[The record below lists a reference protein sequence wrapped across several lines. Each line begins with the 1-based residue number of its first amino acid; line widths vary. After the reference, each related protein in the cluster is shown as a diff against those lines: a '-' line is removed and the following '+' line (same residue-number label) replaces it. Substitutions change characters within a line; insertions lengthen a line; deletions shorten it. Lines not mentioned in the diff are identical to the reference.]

1 MRRLHV
7 LLGVQS
13 LLLILATVN
22 RLWSA
27 TDVEVLQGSLRVV
40 DVVNLLVLAPA
51 TALVL
56 YLLLEHVLGEVPGR
70 ARRALRV
77 AFVAALYLF
86 ALSYGMHEPADF
98 IHARFC
104 GGREVSALCRAV
116 AYHDDGLSHGLFFAG
131 LAGIDAV
138 LLLAQAATTT
148 MGVVVRARDL
158 ALVLANASVVA
169 AAIVANLG
177 FEAIGLDLVMVA
189 GVAGLSLFLL
199 RRSGGRALIAYFAWA
214 YLAGLA
220 GTVAAQA
227 G

>member
-1 MRRLHV
+1 MRRLHL

-13 LLLILATVN
+13 LLLILGTVN
-22 RLWSA
+22 RLWSG
-27 TDVEVLQGSLRVV
+27 TDVEVLEGSRRVV
-40 DVVNLLVLAPA
+40 DVVNLLVLTPA

-56 YLLLEHVLGEVPGR
+56 YLLLEHVLGDVSRP

-86 ALSYGMHEPADF
+86 AFSYGMHEPADF
-98 IHARFC
+98 LHARFC
-104 GGREVSALCRAV
+104 GGRDAGALCKAV
-116 AYHDDGLSHGLFFAG
+116 AYHDDEFSHGLFFVG
-131 LAGIDAV
+131 LAGLDVV

-148 MGVVVRARDL
+148 MGVGLRARDL

-177 FEAIGLDLVMVA
+177 FETIGLDLVMVA
-189 GVAGLSLFLL
+189 AVAALSLVLL
-199 RRSGGRALIAYFAWA
+199 RRSGLRALIAYFGWA
-214 YLAGLA
+214 YLAGLG
-220 GTVAAQA
+220 GTLAAQA